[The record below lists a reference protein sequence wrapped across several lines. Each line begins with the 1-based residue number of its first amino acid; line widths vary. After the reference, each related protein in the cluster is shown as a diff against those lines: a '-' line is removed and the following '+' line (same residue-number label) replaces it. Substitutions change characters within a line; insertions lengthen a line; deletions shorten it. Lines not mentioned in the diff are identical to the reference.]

1 MAIQM
6 VEEAEER
13 VEVEE
18 EADHLEEV
26 GEETDRQEA
35 MQMMR
40 TGEMAAVA
48 AVET

>member
-6 VEEAEER
+6 VGEAEER

-18 EADHLEEV
+18 EADQQEEV
-26 GEETDRQEA
+26 GGEADRQEA

-40 TGEMAAVA
+40 TMEAAAAVVA
-48 AVET
+48 ET